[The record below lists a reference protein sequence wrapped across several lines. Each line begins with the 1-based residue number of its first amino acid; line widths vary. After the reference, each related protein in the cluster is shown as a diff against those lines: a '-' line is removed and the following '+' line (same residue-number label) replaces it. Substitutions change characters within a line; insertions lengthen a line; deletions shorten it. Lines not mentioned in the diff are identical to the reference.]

1 MSYSS
6 RRKNL
11 VSELNLMVAGYSGLG
26 KTSFIRTL
34 FGTLNLRSSTPSG
47 SIRSKSSVANIASD
61 FNSEKRLASPSSP
74 TSATGGLGAKANG
87 TKDSLGYATGD
98 LERTLN
104 SFEALFEIEE
114 SNEKINLTLVDTPGF
129 LGADD
134 VVDAHCDEILAYLE
148 YQFDLT
154 LAEERK
160 VRRNPKA
167 TDNQIHACLYFIDH
181 SSTRAGEGLTNAD
194 VRVLQRLGTR
204 VNLIPVLSRAD
215 TLTRAQTKRL
225 KQAILKDAAE
235 HQIEFFQFLS
245 PRLAKKLLQQ
255 QGGSTDHDDKKH
267 KKQHRVSRQG
277 PGDEEEAE
285 ELGEDDE
292 EEEHDDEDDDED
304 EDDWDPE
311 HLEEKAHLQ
320 SLTPFTVIAKEEDV
334 EIKDSK
340 GKPVQ
345 GREFPW
351 GVLNCFDSNHCDLK
365 SLRSALLSS
374 HRQELKEI
382 TYGYFYEKYRTE
394 KLLARTK
401 SQHLQFQQQQQQQ
414 QQQQREG
421 GATPV
426 QQLQSK
432 NSVLRNGV
440 NELTKQGSTLTVG
453 SGSAIA
459 GPWEE

>member
-1 MSYSS
+1 MSYSM

-34 FGTLNLRSSTPSG
+34 FGTLKLRSGPGSLKNKASAAQMASGTSTPTT
-47 SIRSKSSVANIASD
+47 
-61 FNSEKRLASPSSP
+61 EPTSPSAT
-74 TSATGGLGAKANG
+74 TSGGLGTKANG
-87 TKDSLGYATGD
+87 TKDSVGYATGE

-114 SNEKINLTLVDTPGF
+114 SAEKINLTLVDTPGF
-129 LGADD
+129 LGSDE
-134 VVDAHCDEILAYLE
+134 VVDAHCDEIIAYLE

-181 SSTRAGEGLTNAD
+181 SSTRPGLSAAD
-194 VRVLQRLGTR
+194 IRILQRLGTR

-215 TLTRAQTKRL
+215 TLTRAQTKKL
-225 KQAILKDAAE
+225 KQAILKDAAL
-235 HQIEFFQFLS
+235 HQIQFFQFLS
-245 PRLAKKLLQQ
+245 PKLAKKLLQQ
-255 QGGSTDHDDKKH
+255 QGGTEDHEQKK
-267 KKQHRVSRQG
+267 KRNSRPG
-277 PGDEEEAE
+277 PGDDEEAE
-285 ELGEDDE
+285 ENGEGE
-292 EEEHDDEDDDED
+292 EEEEEDDED
-304 EDDWDPE
+304 EDEDEWDPE
-311 HLEEKAHLQ
+311 TLEEKAHLQ
-320 SLTPFTVIAKEEDV
+320 SLAPFTVIAKEEDV
-334 EIKDSK
+334 EIKDK
-340 GKPVQ
+340 QGKPVQ

-351 GVLNCFDSNHCDLK
+351 GVLNCFDSDHCDLS

-382 TYGYFYEKYRTE
+382 TFGYFYEKYRTE

-401 SQHLQFQQQQQQQ
+401 SQHLQFQQQQ
-414 QQQQREG
+414 
-421 GATPV
+421 
-426 QQLQSK
+426 LQSA
-432 NSVLRNGV
+432 
-440 NELTKQGSTLTVG
+440 GSTASLNNNNKTALLKNGGTLTPKESMLSVG
-453 SGSAIA
+453 SGSIV